1 MSSPSNIPGML
12 GNTSLDHFDAIIV
25 GSGAGGSAAAH
36 VLATAGLKVLVFE
49 AGDNPFPGL
58 DQPGRIPWPLFS
70 NDEIKLAIRNYVL
83 QDPLVEP
90 RTFRQSEA
98 EEARALADVNV
109 LSRNVGGA
117 VVISGMAYPR
127 FTEVDFRMA
136 STLREDKPDVDLTGT
151 SFADWPLSY
160 VELEPFYAEAERL
173 SGVAAADTG
182 PDADPFAA
190 WRSGPFPLP
199 PQAEM
204 YVGRVLANGAR
215 QLGYHPYPPQSAV
228 NTRPRDDRSA
238 CVNCGFC
245 SYYGCAR
252 NAKGS
257 PAVTTLRKALL
268 TGNCQLRYNA
278 HVTRLV
284 LNDGR
289 TRVTGVEYIDN
300 DGQPRSASADRVL
313 IAASPIESVRL
324 CFLSDPGG
332 VGNSSGHLGR
342 HLMFHFQT
350 IGVGIFKQRLHG
362 ERGQSVTHAMSDFRG
377 TTRDEM
383 AGTGGASLRPD
394 WPVGGVVEFGT
405 SSQPIVAA
413 RESLRPEAVAFARAL
428 GVSFKQL
435 LVESPFHSHIA
446 VLIMQGEDAPQYT
459 NRVDL
464 DPNVRD
470 VFNSPVPR
478 VTYKNHSFELN
489 ASSFYKT
496 KMIEL
501 IEAAGAAY
509 GFFQPFDPT
518 VPPVSRHIMG
528 GMRMGNDPNE
538 SVCDRWGK
546 FHDLENVYCA
556 DSGGFVTGSGYN
568 PTLTIIALALWT
580 ACAIVSPGAPER
592 ALATVRDLT
601 PIT

>member
-1 MSSPSNIPGML
+1 MSFASDIPGVL
-12 GNTSLDHFDAIIV
+12 GNSSLDHFDALII

-36 VLATAGLKVLVFE
+36 VLATAGLKVLVIE

-58 DQPGRIPWPLFS
+58 DQPGRVPWPLFS
-70 NDEIKLAIRNYVL
+70 NDEIKLAIRSYVL

-90 RTFRQSEA
+90 RTFRQSDKKEA
-98 EEARALADVNV
+98 QAHPDVNV
-109 LSRNVGGA
+109 LSRNAGGA
-117 VVISGMAYPR
+117 AVISGMAYPR

-136 STLREDKPDVDLTGT
+136 SALREDKPDVDLSGT
-151 SFADWPLSY
+151 SFADWPLNY
-160 VELEPFYAEAERL
+160 AELEPFYAEAERL
-173 SGVAAADTG
+173 SGVAGADEG

-215 QLGYHPYPPQSAV
+215 QLGYHPYSPQSAV
-228 NTRPRDDRSA
+228 NTRPRDGRST

-268 TGNCQLRYNA
+268 TGNCQVRYNA

-284 LNDGR
+284 LNDLR
-289 TRVTGVEYIDN
+289 TRVTGVEYLDN
-300 DGQPRSASADRVL
+300 EGQLRSATADHVL

-324 CFLSDPGG
+324 CLLSDPGGAG

-350 IGVGIFKQRLHG
+350 IGVGILKQRVHG
-362 ERGQSVTHAMSDFRG
+362 ERGQSVTHVMSDFRG
-377 TTRDEM
+377 TTM
-383 AGTGGASLRPD
+383 GGASLRSD

-405 SSQPIVAA
+405 SAQPIVAA
-413 RESLRPEAVAFARAL
+413 RESLRPEALVLAQAL
-428 GVSFKQL
+428 GVSLKQL
-435 LVESPFHSHIA
+435 LVESPFHAHIA
-446 VLIMQGEDAPQYT
+446 VLIMQGEDAPQYS

-464 DPNVRD
+464 DPSVRD
-470 VFNSPVPR
+470 VFGLPVPR
-478 VTYKNHSFELN
+478 VTHDNHDFELS
-489 ASSFYKT
+489 AAEFYKE
-496 KMIEL
+496 KMLEL
-501 IEAAGAAY
+501 IEAAGAVY
-509 GFFQPFDPT
+509 GFFQPYDPA
-518 VPPVSRHIMG
+518 VPSVSRHIMG
-528 GMRMGNDPNE
+528 GMRMGDNPAE

-580 ACAIVSPGAPER
+580 ACAIVTPGAPEST
-592 ALATVRDLT
+592 LATVRDLT